1 MNIKIVSI
9 FLYLCMS
16 KGKKLYVLEI
26 LYNDKTNE
34 VLSIYESVD
43 NLDQESPMYD
53 SEGNSVESPSEKTYY
68 LSDFI
73 DEEHLELVCE
83 SNVIGFC

>member
-1 MNIKIVSI
+1 MNIKIVVIS
-9 FLYLCMS
+9 LYLYMT

-26 LYNDKTNE
+26 LYNDETNE

-43 NLDQESPMYD
+43 KMDNINPMFD
-53 SEGNSVESPSEKTYY
+53 AEGNPIDKPNEKTYY

-73 DEEHLELVCE
+73 DEKYFDLIAD